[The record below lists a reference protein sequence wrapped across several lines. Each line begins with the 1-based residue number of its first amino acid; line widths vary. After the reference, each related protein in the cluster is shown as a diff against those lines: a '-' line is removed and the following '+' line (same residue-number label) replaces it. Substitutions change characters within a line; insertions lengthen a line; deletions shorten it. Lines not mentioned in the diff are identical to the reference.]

1 MSAAAHTESAFE
13 RLIVRE
19 MVTAGG
25 WLGEITDGA
34 PTEHAGYD
42 ATLGLYPEDLVAF
55 VKTTQADAW
64 DTLVAIAG
72 SEQSARPSLLSR
84 IAAQLD
90 KRGTIEVL
98 RRGLTEKGV
107 PVALAYF
114 EPDLEL
120 DSTGRRLYEAN
131 RVRVVRQ
138 VRFDPGSGDSL
149 DLVLFVNGIPTATA
163 ELKNRYTGQ
172 AVDDAIR
179 QYRQRPGGNLLL
191 GRRAFVHFA
200 LDADLA
206 YMTTRLNG
214 KRTRFLPFNQGSGGA
229 GEPGGAG
236 NPASPTDGHPTD
248 YVWRSVW
255 DRDAWMELIEKFAFV
270 ERPDPA
276 AKKPGAR
283 PTVIFPRFHQWDV
296 VRSCA
301 AHARMHG
308 AGHNYLI
315 QHSAGSGKSKEIAW
329 LAHDLSTLHG
339 ADKKPVFEKV
349 VVITDRQVL
358 DRQLQAQVKAFE
370 QVAGTVRE
378 IDESSKQ
385 LREALQGEQA
395 RIVIS
400 TLQKFPVVLHQLTEV
415 RTALKDRTY
424 AVIVDEAHSSQT
436 GESAVDL
443 KAVLGGALAET
454 TPNEDDQDDGVPEVL
469 RRLAARG
476 AQPNLSFFAF
486 TATPKPRTN
495 ELFGTLG
502 ADGTK
507 HAFHTYSMRQ
517 AVEEGFIVDVLRNYT
532 TYEELL
538 RLEDRARREV
548 KLPKDKASGA
558 LARYAKFHPY
568 LKAQKAVVVLDHYEN
583 VVRAH
588 IGGEAK
594 AMVVTAGRE
603 EAVQWKR
610 ALDREIAKRGSPTK
624 TLVAF
629 SGEVTITHQEADKV
643 GERYTEPQM
652 NSVDGRS
659 LSEKKLPDEFDK
671 PAYGILVVAEKYQ
684 TGFDQPKLVAMY
696 VDKVLTGVN
705 TVQTLSRLNRTHP
718 LKSETF
724 VLDFAND
731 SEQIRRD
738 FEPFYGRTEAVPT
751 DPNVLFDAQQA
762 LLDGGVIRPDEV
774 EAFAD
779 AWFVAGE
786 PEHSVLSGRTQAA
799 FERAREL
806 DDEQLEQLRDD
817 LDRFVRFYSF
827 LSQVVPYLT
836 ADSEKLFAFARYLA
850 LRLRERRVG
859 GGLSIDVSL
868 THYRLSEITTA
879 QISLGQEEVQP
890 GSAIG
895 GDGTGRGG
903 GEIPMTLLGELVEL
917 FNQRFGESLTDTDA
931 VHPAQALI
939 DHIDREQASTLRQQ
953 AASND
958 FEDFVRGKEPLIV
971 DGALDA
977 GKASADFFK
986 GVLDDDDFRART
998 TYLAMRVLY
1007 DRYRSESAHG
1017 QTDDG
1022 QRLD

>member
-13 RLIVRE
+13 RLIVHE
-19 MVTAGG
+19 MVSAGG
-25 WLGEITDGA
+25 WLGEVTDAA

-42 ATLGLYPEDLVAF
+42 AALGLYADDLIAF
-55 VKTTQADAW
+55 VKATQDRAW
-64 DTLVAIAG
+64 DKLVAIAG
-72 SEQSARPSLLSR
+72 SGDAARTSLLSR
-84 IAAQLD
+84 VTAQLD
-90 KRGTIEVL
+90 KRGTIAVL

-107 PVALAYF
+107 PIALAYF

-120 DSTGRRLYEAN
+120 DPTARVLYDAN
-131 RVRVVRQ
+131 RLRVVRQ
-138 VRFDPGSGDSL
+138 VRYDASSGDSL
-149 DLVLFVNGIPTATA
+149 DLVLFVNGVPTATV

-172 AVDDAIR
+172 TVDDAMR
-179 QYRQRPGGNLLL
+179 QYREDRPASNVLL

-206 YMTTRLNG
+206 YMTTRLDG

-236 NPASPTDGHPTD
+236 NPPSPTGGHPTE
-248 YVWRSVW
+248 YVWRSIW
-255 DRDAWMELIEKFAFV
+255 ERDAWMELIEKFVFV
-270 ERPDPA
+270 EQPDPD
-276 AKKPGAR
+276 AKRRGER
-283 PTVIFPRFHQWDV
+283 PTVIFPRLHQWDV
-296 VRSCA
+296 VRACA
-301 AHARMHG
+301 AHARVHG
-308 AGHNYLI
+308 AGENYLI

-339 ADKKPVFEKV
+339 ADRKPVFEKV

-370 QVAGTVRE
+370 QVPGTVRE
-378 IDESSKQ
+378 ITESSRQ
-385 LREALQGEQA
+385 LREALEGEQA

-400 TLQKFPVVLHQLTEV
+400 TLQKFPVVLQQLTDAE
-415 RTALKDRTY
+415 TALKDRTY

-443 KAVLGGALAET
+443 KAVLGGALAE
-454 TPNEDDQDDGVPEVL
+454 PAPGEDDQDDGVPEVL

-502 ADGTK
+502 PDGTRR
-507 HAFHTYSMRQ
+507 AFHTYSMRQ
-517 AVEEGFIVDVLRNYT
+517 AIEEGFIVDVLRNYT
-532 TYEELL
+532 TYEELM
-538 RLEDRARREV
+538 RLEDRARQEV
-548 KLPKDKASGA
+548 ELPRDKASGA

-568 LKAQKAVVVLDHYEN
+568 LKAQKAIVVLDHYEN
-583 VVRAH
+583 VVRRH

-610 ALDREIAKRGSPTK
+610 ALDKEIARRRSLTK

-629 SGEVTITHQEADKV
+629 SGEVTITHQDADNLGK
-643 GERYTEPQM
+643 RYTEPKM
-652 NSVDGRS
+652 NAIGGRP
-659 LSEKKLPDEFDK
+659 LPEKKLPDEFDK
-671 PAYGILVVAEKYQ
+671 PEYGVLVVAEKYQ

-705 TVQTLSRLNRTHP
+705 AVQTLSRLNRTHP
-718 LKSETF
+718 LKTETF

-731 SEQIRRD
+731 GEQVRKA
-738 FEPFYGRTEAVPT
+738 FVPFYMRTEAVPT
-751 DPNVLFDAQQA
+751 DPNVLFDAQQK
-762 LLDGGVIRPDEV
+762 LLDGGVIRTDEV
-774 EAFAD
+774 DAFAE

-786 PEHSVLSGRTQAA
+786 PDHSVLSGRTQAA
-799 FERAREL
+799 FDRAREL
-806 DDEQLEQLRDD
+806 DDERLDELRDD

-836 ADSEKLFAFARYLA
+836 AESEKLFAFARYLA
-850 LRLRERRVG
+850 LRLRERRAG
-859 GGLSIDVSL
+859 GGVSVDVSL
-868 THYRLSEITTA
+868 THYRLSEVATENLV
-879 QISLGQEEVQP
+879 LGDDRAEP

-895 GDGTGRGG
+895 GDGTGRSG
-903 GEIPMTLLGELVEL
+903 GEIPMTLLGELVDL
-917 FNQRFGESLTDTDA
+917 FNQRFGESLTDADA

-939 DHIDREQASTLRQQ
+939 DHIDREQATTLRRQ
-953 AASND
+953 AVSND
-958 FEDFVRGKEPLIV
+958 FDDFVRGKEALII

-986 GVLDDDDFRART
+986 GVLDDDDLRART

-1007 DRYRSESAHG
+1007 DRYRTEAA
-1017 QTDDG
+1017 
-1022 QRLD
+1022 